1 MIEKGAGDNVCDP
14 GKITS
19 VKIAKVI
26 EIKAKKGMGTE
37 EDPVREI
44 TQYWDLEGNLLI
56 EKDPYLYGE
65 QTYSESKE

>member
-1 MIEKGAGDNVCDP
+1 
-14 GKITS
+14 
-19 VKIAKVI
+19 
-26 EIKAKKGMGTE
+26 MGTE